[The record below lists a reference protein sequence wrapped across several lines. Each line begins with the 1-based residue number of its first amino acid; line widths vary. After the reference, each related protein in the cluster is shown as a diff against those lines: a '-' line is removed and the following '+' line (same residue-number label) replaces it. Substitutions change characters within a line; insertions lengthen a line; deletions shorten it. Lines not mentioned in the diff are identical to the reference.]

1 MSNNRGNNVIDNHS
15 DAVNS
20 QQDVALT
27 VQHHEVM
34 YSGPL
39 PPPSVL
45 EAYGR
50 IDPSYPERIMKQFEE
65 NAVHVREMQSK
76 MQDADIKRDKRGQYL
91 AFWLMVIF
99 LTVVTIAMYL
109 GNVVLA
115 GFGGIAFVGTVALMI
130 LKKGDK
136 QNLREEPENR

>member
-1 MSNNRGNNVIDNHS
+1 
-15 DAVNS
+15 
-20 QQDVALT
+20 
-27 VQHHEVM
+27 
-34 YSGPL
+34 
-39 PPPSVL
+39 
-45 EAYGR
+45 
-50 IDPSYPERIMKQFEE
+50 
-65 NAVHVREMQSK
+65 